1 MYNHIELINIDS
13 EKNSSKILQMLR
25 IIDDISDLTAYSG
38 PLGKLLGGKLWTLN
52 VGPYERIEVEDFPT
66 VEENVLKKFSNDAK
80 DLYRLCI
87 AVTSGMKHISIRNF
101 SWSIGLFGW
110 QWRIGHGLSNCFQ
123 LLYTISKA
131 QCL

>member
-1 MYNHIELINIDS
+1 
-13 EKNSSKILQMLR
+13 MLR

-38 PLGKLLGGKLWTLN
+38 PIGKLLASKLWTLD

-66 VEENVLKKFSNDAK
+66 VEEKVLKKFSNDAK

-87 AVTSGMKHISIRNF
+87 AVTSGMKHVFIRSF
-101 SWSIGLFGW
+101 SWSTGLFGR
-110 QWRIGHGLSNCFQ
+110 QWRIGHCLSNCFP
-123 LLYTISKA
+123 LLYTMLKA